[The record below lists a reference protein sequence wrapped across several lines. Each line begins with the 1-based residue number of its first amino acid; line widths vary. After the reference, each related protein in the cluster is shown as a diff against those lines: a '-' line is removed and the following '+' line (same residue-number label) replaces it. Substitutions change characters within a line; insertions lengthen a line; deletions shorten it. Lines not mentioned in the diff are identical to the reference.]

1 MYHQI
6 IDEGEESTKAQA
18 EQHLFVADITNNIKN
33 TPVSATAATPHIH
46 DTDDDGANISS
57 SCLDFP
63 PTVLTILIME
73 TAERFAYYG
82 FRAVLVLYFT
92 DALGF
97 SDGVAISLFAFTT
110 SFATLMPVFGAIIS
124 DGYLGKYRTIVIFGC
139 VYIVGISVLTA
150 AAYVEDVVSTFIG
163 LSLICI
169 GTGGI
174 KPCVSPFGADQLID
188 DSDSSS
194 SSSNTWSD
202 DCEGDV
208 DANATSANDK
218 LVQKYF
224 TWFYFCINLGSLAS
238 FLLIPSVR
246 AWLGFGYAFLIPAIF
261 IVVSMLVFVSKKSEY
276 RIVTPNDDECSTSS
290 TSLMNVFRIYMHMLK
305 QSRSG
310 CCSCCFS
317 SDNDYGGEMIE
328 DSVSYS
334 SLSGI
339 SQQEI
344 EDAKKMARVLPVLA
358 TFPVFWMLYDQTGS
372 VWTLQADEMN
382 LHGIEPEQL
391 GVLNP
396 LLVMIFI
403 PLFDRYIYPWCER
416 RGWSIAHLRRIS
428 CGMVI
433 IALSFF
439 ISGVL
444 ETAVEKGSKEAD
456 DAEDAGETDTD
467 SYRVDLWWQIPQ
479 IVIITVAE
487 ILVSVTGLE
496 FAFAKAPASMKSV
509 VMAAFLL
516 TGCIGDLSAGLL
528 YASLSWLGRD
538 KVLHVCG
545 VLMLLNWMLFLRV
558 EKWWKDID
566 HAASDE
572 VAITEDRSRSTEEEE
587 EPEAVSLLT

>member
-358 TFPVFWMLYDQTGS
+358 TFPVFWMLYDQT
-372 VWTLQADEMN
+372 V
-382 LHGIEPEQL
+382 
-391 GVLNP
+391 
-396 LLVMIFI
+396 
-403 PLFDRYIYPWCER
+403 R
-416 RGWSIAHLRRIS
+416 RCKPKRWH
-428 CGMVI
+428 
-433 IALSFF
+433 
-439 ISGVL
+439 VL
-444 ETAVEKGSKEAD
+444 ETLMITFRIEIHMHCFCIHALTSNGTLYFS
-456 DAEDAGETDTD
+456 GE
-467 SYRVDLWWQIPQ
+467 RVDITGRRNEFTRHRTRTIGRPQSIARHDIYTSLRPIYLSMVRTQRLVHRAPTSHFLWYGNHC
-479 IVIITVAE
+479 T
-487 ILVSVTGLE
+487 
-496 FAFAKAPASMKSV
+496 
-509 VMAAFLL
+509 LL
-516 TGCIGDLSAGLL
+516 FHQRGVGN
-528 YASLSWLGRD
+528 
-538 KVLHVCG
+538 CG
-545 VLMLLNWMLFLRV
+545 G
-558 EKWWKDID
+558 KGI
-566 HAASDE
+566 
-572 VAITEDRSRSTEEEE
+572 
-587 EPEAVSLLT
+587 